1 MRTSC
6 LNLVALAVLVALI
19 WFGGEYFEL
28 PVTYRVIAISV
39 VLALWLIVFVIQR
52 VLLIR
57 NANLIERRLREQ
69 AEEQIASSRPVD
81 REQLAELEQRFKQ
94 AIHALKGSKQGKGAL
109 VQLPWYM
116 IIGPP
121 GSGKSTALQES
132 GLDFPAAAKGINHL
146 QGLGGTRNCEWW
158 FTSEGILIDTAGRY
172 TTEAEDRE
180 EWIRFLDLIMRT
192 RKSNPIN
199 GAIVAISVA
208 DLVQGSAEEIEKH
221 TKAVRARLDELCTK
235 LKVVFPVYLMFTKC
249 DLLGG
254 FSDFFEDMSREDRGQ
269 VWGYTFPFE
278 TLSVDAYRATL
289 RQELAALYER
299 LCRRRL
305 ELYAVE
311 REGVK
316 KQRVFSFPLQFA
328 MARQKI
334 EDFVATVFKENPFEE
349 APILRGVYLTSGT
362 QEGQPIDQ
370 VLGALRDAY
379 GLTAAEAGQAPPTV
393 EKRSYFITR
402 LFREVIFGDAE
413 LARSLTST
421 QKRNRLFRML
431 LAITVVI
438 ATIVLLVLLGTSYLW
453 NRALVGQV
461 AAGVDAV
468 VEERKRETAP
478 PERLKALEQLRYP
491 VAKLSDYTDGWPPFQ
506 MRWGLYQ
513 GSTLNEPAR
522 KLYLKELREVLL
534 LPCLKALEHEMSQFV
549 EGNKLSELK
558 QEYKVKSDQE
568 LFEELYLLLRAYQW
582 LTDRIK
588 SAEDLEKEREP
599 LGKQL
604 RDKNRWLAGLSPEQ
618 RAADDVR
625 DLAFK
630 QLDFT
635 LSQLDKA
642 YEWVTEKDF
651 NEALVAKVRAKLENN
666 YWTSQAYTAIR
677 DARKDELDSQSLE
690 SLLGQPG
697 LKAFATDHTVSD
709 VFSEKEWND
718 YFEPA
723 VREKSKDL
731 EVKFKELNK
740 DKSAGEIQD
749 ELKDHFE
756 REGNRRWRGLI
767 DDLHVNTFQ
776 GIDDAAE
783 KLGVLASDATPLP
796 KLFKEVWLRQYVL
809 NSAEESPKL
818 TQRETD
824 KLKLP
829 EGQEVPPW
837 QDQFRASCER
847 LAAAFAELGKEAAG
861 KRLYAEALAD
871 RLNRRV
877 DPFRTVLKEEEL
889 TLLEVVVPQVPASQ
903 ETYARKLFRDLLDN
917 CAQALVREATAEAN
931 EAWKTTVQA
940 VYAEHIAGRY
950 PLDESASTEV
960 PLEELTRLLKPK
972 GGAVWTAQTGI
983 TRLAEY
989 KLTEDVRLVK
999 PGSRYTKFLESATR
1013 LRDAL
1018 FPPDGEDFGVPMKV
1032 KLIKRS
1038 KVRNLRFTLGETS
1051 FKESDNPPN
1060 FLVGVTWKRGEG
1072 GARLSLLASGETEWA
1087 NKDYG
1092 NSAWGLVRLLREGK
1106 LDTGRSSQRNF
1117 RYSWDFKIGEAER
1130 AADVEFEV
1138 PRDGMRPL
1146 FLGELFD
1153 KLSSPAETVPE

>member
-1 MRTSC
+1 MKTSC

-28 PVTYRVIAISV
+28 AVAWRITGIVV
-39 VLALWLIVFVIQR
+39 VLGIWLTVFVIQR
-52 VLLIR
+52 ILLIR

-81 REQLAELEQRFKQ
+81 REQLAELEQRFKE
-94 AIHALKGSKQGKGAL
+94 AIHSLKGSKQGKGAL
-109 VQLPWYM
+109 AQLPWYM

-132 GLDFPAAAKGINHL
+132 GLDFPAASKGINHL

-180 EWIRFLDLIMRT
+180 EWLRFLDLIFRT

-254 FSDFFEDMSREDRGQ
+254 FTDFFEDLPREQRGQ

-278 TLSVDAYRATL
+278 TLSVDQYRATI

-311 REGVK
+311 RQGEK

-334 EDFVATVFKENPFEE
+334 EEFVANVFKENPFEE
-349 APILRGVYLTSGT
+349 APILRGIYLTSGT

-370 VLGALRDAY
+370 VLGSMREAY
-379 GLTAAEAGQAPPTV
+379 GLTAAEAGQKPPAV

-402 LFREVIFGDAE
+402 LFRELIFGDYE
-413 LARSLTST
+413 LARSLTSM
-421 QKRNRLFRML
+421 QKRQRLFRIL
-431 LAITVVI
+431 LAVSVLV
-438 ATIVLLVLLGTSYLW
+438 ASVVLLILLGTSYLW

-461 AAGVDAV
+461 ALGVDSV
-468 VEERKRETAP
+468 VEERKRDTAP
-478 PERLKALEQLRYP
+478 PERLKALEKLRAP

-513 GSTLNEPAR
+513 GSTLNDPAR
-522 KLYLKELREVLL
+522 KLYFKELKQLL
-534 LPCLKALEHEMSQFV
+534 LQPCLKALEAEMGQFV
-549 EGNKLSELK
+549 GGKKLSDLRS
-558 QEYKVKSDQE
+558 EYKVDNDQA

-582 LTDRIK
+582 LTDRIQ

-604 RDKNRWLAGLSPEQ
+604 RERNRWLAGLSAEQ
-618 RAADDVR
+618 RAADATR
-625 DLAFK
+625 DLAFN
-630 QLDFT
+630 QLDFVI
-635 LSQLDKA
+635 SQLEKA
-642 YEWVTEKDF
+642 YEWEPEF
-651 NEALVAKVRAKLENN
+651 NEELVAQVRAKLENN

-677 DARKDELDSQSLE
+677 DARAAELDSQSLE

-697 LKAFATDHTVSD
+697 LKAFATELKVSD

-731 EVKFKELNK
+731 EVKFTELNK
-740 DKSAGEIQD
+740 EKSAEEIAK

-756 REGNRRWRGLI
+756 REGRRRWRELL

-776 GIDDAAE
+776 GVDDAAE
-783 KLGVLASDATPLP
+783 KLNVLASDATPLP
-796 KLFKEVWLRQYVL
+796 KLFKAVWLRQYVL
-809 NSAEESPKL
+809 NADEEEPKL

-824 KLKLP
+824 KLKVP
-829 EGQEVPPW
+829 EGEDVPSW
-837 QDQFRASCER
+837 EAQVQASCGR
-847 LAAAFAELGKEAAG
+847 LAAAFAILGKEPAG
-861 KRLYAEALAD
+861 KRLYVEALED

-877 DPFRTVLKEEEL
+877 DPFREVLKAEEL
-889 TLLEVVVPQVPASQ
+889 TLLEVILPQVPAPQ
-903 ETYARKLFRDLLDN
+903 EAYARKLFRDLLDN
-917 CAQALVREATAEAN
+917 VAMALVREATTEAN
-931 EAWKTTVQA
+931 AAWSETVHA
-940 VYAEHIAGRY
+940 VYAQHIAGRY
-950 PLDESASTEV
+950 PLVTDAEAEV
-960 PLEELTRLLKPK
+960 PLEELTALLKPK
-972 GGAVWTAQTGI
+972 GGAVWVANTAVQ
-983 TRLAEY
+983 RLADY
-989 KLTEDVRLVK
+989 KLTESVRLVT
-999 PGSRYTKFLESATR
+999 PGSRYKGFLESATL

-1018 FPPDGEDFGVPMKV
+1018 FPKDGEDFGVPLEV

-1038 KVRNLRFTLGETS
+1038 KVTNLRFKLGETS
-1051 FKESDNPPN
+1051 FKQSDNPPN
-1060 FLVGVTWKRGEG
+1060 YLVKLSWKRGEG
-1072 GARLSLLASGETEWA
+1072 GAQLSLLASGESTWA
-1087 NKDYG
+1087 HKDFG
-1092 NSAWGLVRLLREGK
+1092 NSAWGLVRLLAEGK
-1106 LDTGRSSQRNF
+1106 LDTGRSGQRNF
-1117 RYSWDFKIGEAER
+1117 RYTWAFEIGEATR
-1130 AADVEFEV
+1130 DGDVEFVV
-1138 PRDGMRPL
+1138 PHDGIRPL
-1146 FLGELFD
+1146 FMGELFD
-1153 KLSSPAETVPE
+1153 DQAPPPEAVPE